1 MSTVNVKPSRS
12 ARDSVGYALYG
23 NDKDKRAEHVTNGTD
38 RVAAMSCS
46 VESPEGFVARAEALA
61 KSRGR
66 KNELYS
72 YTQNFSPEEFD
83 KDDQG
88 HVRRVNELGE
98 KLAGRMHSADHLVV
112 THADSAGGHLHNHI
126 YVINHD
132 NLTGKSLQRNTS
144 WKNGLH
150 QVNDQ
155 LMRAENCRVLP
166 SPEQARPDWSQRR
179 EEFAVDGFERTLGDK
194 VASSLRDKRSV
205 DRAGFTE
212 VLEEHGVTLAETQ
225 RDGWTYKMRR
235 ADNGK
240 LGRKKASTLTPEFTA
255 EGAQQI
261 FEFHENYRQKEQNNE
276 HSRRDAKRTA
286 GVRVELDGLES
297 VGTYERRGH
306 RGDQQADESRERTE
320 GVPADRDGGDRQGG
334 IEGPAVDLAAVRQ
347 HVAADRERRE
357 QAERDRKHAQRV
369 RAESRREAAAERLAE
384 LDRRSAEKSR
394 GYGLGD

>member
-12 ARDSVGYALYG
+12 ASDSVGYALYS
-23 NDKDKRAEHVTNGTD
+23 NDKDKRAEHVQNDTN
-38 RVAAMSCS
+38 RAAAMSCTL
-46 VESPEGFVARAEALA
+46 ETPEAFVARAEVLTKAH
-61 KSRGR
+61 SR

-72 YTQNFSPEEFD
+72 YTQNFSPDEFGKND
-83 KDDQG
+83 RG
-88 HVRRVNELGE
+88 HVQRVNELGV

-144 WKNGLH
+144 WKNGLR
-150 QVNDQ
+150 QANDE
-155 LMRAENCRVLP
+155 LMQDEGCQVLP
-166 SPEQARPDWSQRR
+166 SPEQAKPDWSQRR
-179 EEFAVDGFERTLGDK
+179 EDFASGGFERILGDN
-194 VASSLRDKRSV
+194 VAASLRDKRSV

-212 VLEEHGVTLAETQ
+212 VLDEHGVALAETQ

-240 LGRKKASTLTPEFTA
+240 LGRKKASGLTPEFTA
-255 EGAQQI
+255 EGAQQV
-261 FEFHENYRQKEQNNE
+261 FDFHESNRQKEQDNE
-276 HSRRDAKRTA
+276 HSRRDEERAA
-286 GVRVELDGLES
+286 GDRAELDGVES
-297 VGTYERRGH
+297 VGAYERRRH
-306 RGDQQADESRERTE
+306 RSGQQADEGRERTE
-320 GVPADRDGGDRQGG
+320 VVSAIRDRGNRQGG
-334 IEGPAVDLAAVRQ
+334 AEGPAVDLAAVRQ
-347 HVAADRERRE
+347 QVAADRERRE
-357 QAERDRKHAQRV
+357 QAERDRKHARRV